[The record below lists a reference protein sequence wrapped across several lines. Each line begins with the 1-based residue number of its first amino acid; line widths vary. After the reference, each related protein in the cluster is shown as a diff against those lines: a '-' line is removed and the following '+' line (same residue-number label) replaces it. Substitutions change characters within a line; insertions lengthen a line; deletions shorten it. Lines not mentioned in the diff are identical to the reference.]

1 MCRAVPV
8 VQSQTEGSSFT
19 QSDKSIINPTL
30 INCSGN
36 GKELSV
42 QQPRELKTK
51 YILEG
56 RGGRLSLWK
65 HFCKTE
71 PEFSKSFTPH
81 SPSLHSET
89 GVPAFPLRIKVP
101 LASMG

>member
-56 RGGRLSLWK
+56 RGERLSLWK
-65 HFCKTE
+65 HFVRQNRNLAKVLLLTPPACTVKL
-71 PEFSKSFTPH
+71 EFLL
-81 SPSLHSET
+81 SLSE
-89 GVPAFPLRIKVP
+89 
-101 LASMG
+101 